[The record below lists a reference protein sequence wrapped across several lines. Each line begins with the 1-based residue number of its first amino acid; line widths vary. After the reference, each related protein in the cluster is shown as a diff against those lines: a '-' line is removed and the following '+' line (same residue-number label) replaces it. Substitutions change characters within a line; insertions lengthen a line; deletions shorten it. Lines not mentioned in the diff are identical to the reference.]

1 MKKIIVAAILLIAV
15 SNANAQEKKEKEKE
29 KKNFSPS
36 YAVKWNP
43 AGLAF
48 GKIGLFGEYNYKR
61 KKSITFGIGIP
72 SEKKHTFE
80 LDGEDRDIFMKTFSI
95 MGGYRMYLGKKTMTG
110 FYFEPYLKY
119 VKNDASFSFTD
130 PNFNNKPV
138 TFNTTSSYS
147 AIGVG
152 AQLGVQFMIAKRVVF
167 DFFLLG
173 PEANSAKHNVVM
185 KDVSST
191 LPWSA
196 QDAAKA
202 QTEIDDNIGD
212 VPIIGDHLKVKVDA
226 NARTVSSEYKG
237 FLPGFRGGLTIG
249 VRF

>member
-1 MKKIIVAAILLIAV
+1 MKKMIVGALLLIVV
-15 SNANAQEKKEKEKE
+15 SNAQAQEKKEKKS
-29 KKNFSPS
+29 FTPS

-43 AGLAF
+43 ASLAF
-48 GKIGLFGEYNYKR
+48 GKIGMFGEYNYKR

-72 SEKKHTFE
+72 AEKKHTFE
-80 LDGEDRDIFMKTFSI
+80 LDDEDRTIFMKTFSI

-119 VKNDASFSFTD
+119 VKNDASFSFKGD
-130 PNFNNKPV
+130 LNNKPT
-138 TFNTTSSYS
+138 TFNTTSNYS

-173 PEANSAKHNVVM
+173 PEANTAKHTVVM
-185 KDVSST
+185 KDVSSV

-196 QDAAKA
+196 QDAADAEK
-202 QTEIDDNIGD
+202 EINDNIGD

-237 FLPGFRGGLTIG
+237 FLPGFRGGATIG